1 MEEREIE
8 IIINR
13 AVEKA
18 IKAERAEAE
27 ERESRKAYN
36 LTFRYLKQYNDMVKS
51 LENDARAAGAAEND
65 FLELLEQSKKPT
77 AAVIANMR
85 KCLEELKQEQ
95 EEKGQKSKYDVL
107 EMYFFK
113 KMTYEQIIEKMPM
126 GDSTPRRW
134 VSEMVNILAVKLF
147 GVAAIHK

>member
-1 MEEREIE
+1 MEERKIE

-27 ERESRKAYN
+27 ERESRKVYN

-77 AAVIANMR
+77 AAVIANMQ

>member
-51 LENDARAAGAAEND
+51 LENDARAAGATEND
-65 FLELLEQSKKPT
+65 FLELLEQAKKPT

-85 KCLEELKQEQ
+85 KCLDELKQEQ
-95 EEKGQKSKYDVL
+95 EEKGQKSKYEVL
-107 EMYFFK
+107 EMYFFQ

>member
-77 AAVIANMR
+77 AAVIANMQ

>member
-27 ERESRKAYN
+27 ERESRKSYN

-77 AAVIANMR
+77 AAVIANMQ

-134 VSEMVNILAVKLF
+134 VSEMVNILEVKLF

>member
-51 LENDARAAGAAEND
+51 LENDARAAGDTEND
-65 FLELLEQSKKPT
+65 FLELLEQAKKPT

-85 KCLEELKQEQ
+85 KCLDELKQEQ
-95 EEKGQKSKYDVL
+95 EEKGQKSKYEVL
-107 EMYFFK
+107 EMYFFQ

>member
-27 ERESRKAYN
+27 ERESRKVYN

>member
-1 MEEREIE
+1 MEERKIE

-27 ERESRKAYN
+27 ERESRKVYN

>member
-1 MEEREIE
+1 M
-8 IIINR
+8 
-13 AVEKA
+13 
-18 IKAERAEAE
+18 
-27 ERESRKAYN
+27 
-36 LTFRYLKQYNDMVKS
+36 Q
-51 LENDARAAGAAEND
+51 
-65 FLELLEQSKKPT
+65 
-77 AAVIANMR
+77 

-95 EEKGQKSKYDVL
+95 EEKGQKSKYEVL

>member
-18 IKAERAEAE
+18 IKAEKAEAE

-36 LTFRYLKQYNDMVKS
+36 LTFRYLKQYNNMIRS
-51 LENDARAAGAAEND
+51 LENNAQAAGDMGND
-65 FLELLEQSKKPT
+65 FLELLENAKKPT
-77 AAVIANMR
+77 AAVVANMQ
-85 KCLEELKQEQ
+85 KCLEELRQEQ

-107 EMYFFK
+107 EMYFFEDMPYK
-113 KMTYEQIIEKMPM
+113 DIVEKIPM

-134 VSEMVNILAVKLF
+134 ISEMVSILSVKLF
-147 GVAAIHK
+147 GATAIHK

>member
-18 IKAERAEAE
+18 IKAERAETE

-51 LENDARAAGAAEND
+51 LENDTRAAGEND

-77 AAVIANMR
+77 AAVIANMQ

-113 KMTYEQIIEKMPM
+113 KMTYDQIIEKMPM